1 MAAILA
7 IREMSE
13 TRVSGEF
20 GPIRFYLDREE
31 LYLPEP
37 GELAMW
43 SGYAEHMGDRVPL
56 DVDGVSTPTS
66 YRQAEAADVVR
77 EILKP
82 IVEFAM
88 DQILKGNLTVVSQSE
103 FAAIRK
109 GANPLSWMDEQ
120 VEVSA

>member
-31 LYLPEP
+31 LYLPQP
-37 GELAMW
+37 DELAMW

-66 YRQAEAADVVR
+66 VRQADATDVVR
-77 EILKP
+77 EILRP

-88 DQILKGNLTVVSQSE
+88 SQMLKGTLTVVSQSE
-103 FAAIRK
+103 LTAIRK